1 MISPAT
7 AGPVARSWIDLEA
20 LFFAHGSRP
29 PSCSCV
35 WSRRCSFRLAA
46 CRRHGLS
53 RPNSPSTRH
62 QEAATSPYLLP
73 GSRSGAERDSR
84 VRRRSRGAAAA
95 AARYGLTCWT
105 WAASASSSGRLS
117 PALPISQ
124 EPRSW
129 SPSPPSEEPHPIPR
143 RISVAGEELS
153 NRDSR
158 DLGSTVPLRQACSCS
173 WWRTAPPLGEK
184 RKRRWRG
191 GDQRRR
197 RRIDELDKE
206 AS

>member
-7 AGPVARSWIDLEA
+7 AGPVGRSWIDLEA

-95 AARYGLTCWT
+95 AARYGRTCWT

-143 RISVAGEELS
+143 RISVAGEELP
-153 NRDSR
+153 R
-158 DLGSTVPLRQACSCS
+158 P
-173 WWRTAPPLGEK
+173 
-184 RKRRWRG
+184 
-191 GDQRRR
+191 
-197 RRIDELDKE
+197 RIDGASPTSMLMLVVEDCAAAGRKE
-206 AS
+206 EEEVARGRPAAATPHRRA